1 MVGTP
6 LGILQLIIYF
16 KYKNKKAPITTMVM
30 SKWDDENNKSK
41 LELVVD
47 VDNDGDAND
56 NEKKFMNAC

>member
-16 KYKNKKAPITTMVM
+16 KYKNKKEAPTTMVM
-30 SKWDDENNKSK
+30 NTWNDEKNKTT

-47 VDNDGDAND
+47 VDDDGDANVK
-56 NEKKFMNAC
+56 NFKNAC

>member
-16 KYKNKKAPITTMVM
+16 KFKNKGPPITTTVV
-30 SKWDDENNKSK
+30 SKWDEEKNKSK
-41 LELVVD
+41 LELVVN
-47 VDNDGDAND
+47 VDHDGDGND